1 MKKLILLPLFLLLFS
16 CEDAK
21 VKAAKEKQAD
31 ANCQLEHL
39 QQHLALTNIMP
50 MAIDL
55 GLEKEYFEAIHTDT
69 YLHLN
74 CKQADEKWNNFM
86 KLHDSL
92 YKIKYEK

>member
-55 GLEKEYFEAIHTDT
+55 GLEKEYFEAIPISIIFDKPLLLLNLKTE
-69 YLHLN
+69 YL
-74 CKQADEKWNNFM
+74 K
-86 KLHDSL
+86 
-92 YKIKYEK
+92 